1 MLGSMLT
8 KEEVEEF
15 MREADVVSSGLI
27 TNVTMKK
34 IILKHVMGS
43 LNIFLIFPISNF
55 TSRMEMENWTMTN
68 LLR

>member
-15 MREADVVSSGLI
+15 MRGADVVSSGLEYI
-27 TNVTMKK
+27 GLRNF
-34 IILKHVMGS
+34 ILSHV
-43 LNIFLIFPISNF
+43 LYF
-55 TSRMEMENWTMTN
+55 TSRMEMENSTTTN